1 MDMQSIKVASR
12 YFGNGSSV
20 GSVVDGGE
28 YDKAERCDTLP
39 GDNIVKLCVPSSSF
53 VGCVCLFV

>member
-12 YFGNGSSV
+12 YFGNKSSV
-20 GSVVDGGE
+20 GIVVDAGE

-39 GDNIVKLCVPSSSF
+39 SDSIVKL
-53 VGCVCLFV
+53 